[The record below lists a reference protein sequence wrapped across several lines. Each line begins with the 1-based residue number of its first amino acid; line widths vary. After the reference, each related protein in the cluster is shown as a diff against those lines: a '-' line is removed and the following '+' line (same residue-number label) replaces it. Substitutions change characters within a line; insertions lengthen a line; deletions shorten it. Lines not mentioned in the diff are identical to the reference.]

1 MEIDPCFFHVYLS
14 RHSRKFS
21 VGFWSRLTRCDS
33 LGRGNRP
40 MFPFMTFR
48 ETSCG
53 APFIIT
59 VGSLLL
65 DPLATSYYHPA
76 NLHTW
81 ETLVTVLGF
90 ILLRIP
96 SLGLGSA
103 CHGLLFFLIP
113 VKFGPDETYVPIHW
127 RALIILYKVEF
138 KLLWVGNFQGECIR
152 NLNHDT
158 IRLWKPW
165 ALLMFRNSQ
174 SENALSFTQEVD

>member
-1 MEIDPCFFHVYLS
+1 MW
-14 RHSRKFS
+14 S
-21 VGFWSRLTRCDS
+21 VTQCDSSQFWSWKSTHAFSTFTFHDIRESSLDLHLAIV

-113 VKFGPDETYVPIHW
+113 VKFGPDETYVPIH
-127 RALIILYKVEF
+127 
-138 KLLWVGNFQGECIR
+138 
-152 NLNHDT
+152 
-158 IRLWKPW
+158 
-165 ALLMFRNSQ
+165 
-174 SENALSFTQEVD
+174 